1 MVPTC
6 YPVFCTY
13 SVRPTIPI
21 GVGLMF
27 EPNLLLLDQFNKLL
41 QLFINLIRLFVIII
55 TRRE

>member
-41 QLFINLIRLFVIII
+41 QLFINLIRLFLI